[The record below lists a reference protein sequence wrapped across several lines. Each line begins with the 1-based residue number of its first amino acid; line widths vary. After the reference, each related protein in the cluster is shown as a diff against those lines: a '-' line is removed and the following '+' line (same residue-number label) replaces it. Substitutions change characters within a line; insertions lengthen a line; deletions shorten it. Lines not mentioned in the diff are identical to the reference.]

1 MKELYDDTK
10 RLVSALG
17 PDFFVNWSWLTFYPE
32 SFFCIMC
39 LHIGEQGRVLKFN
52 PLHFLASMQRL
63 AGGRMCRSMQGAAK
77 NSKGRIERFQG
88 IKVQVGSSAVQYFA
102 MQM

>member
-1 MKELYDDTK
+1 
-10 RLVSALG
+10 
-17 PDFFVNWSWLTFYPE
+17 
-32 SFFCIMC
+32 MC